1 MEQAPDDVSNIHN
14 RFSLTLINP
23 SSHYFSLIASL
34 IVAVAI
40 TVTAYL
46 GYLGSEDFWF
56 KIPLVVMVL
65 AITQLLDTRFTKKKE
80 YSKSLHVSLFAN
92 LLWIA
97 ALLMGL
103 LASFV
108 LSKETSLF
116 FITFGMFLCAS
127 IRIGVFT
134 TTLGVSIKKIWA
146 ICLIQPLAMFLVLI
160 PQDMWIPMLTNPMS
174 LGYGI
179 VFLIIASV
187 WSLLTDK
194 AGRPGMKSTHKTIQA
209 YLASQKNDFTDAEEL
224 MEQRS
229 SKTKVSTSQIRLL
242 SSNGNTEFRMILP
255 EIHPGPYHPVG
266 GSNIPYLIYKNF
278 SSSAMVLH
286 SISDHSLNLPSKNEV
301 ENYLENLKNSKVKD
315 EGLFCTEP
323 VTVQVN
329 KTRVTGLLF
338 GKNPILFLSLSPHGM
353 EDIPSYMKT
362 EIEQYAKNRDCT
374 RTMIVDSHNAM
385 GSEISKEDGE
395 DMLNAAK
402 SCLDS
407 LMIKEKYQIEFGY
420 SNSDDM
426 DVWTEDLGMGGLG
439 IICLKINDKKYFI
452 GWADANNMENGVR
465 EKIVKNFAKRDYN
478 LLEICT
484 SDTHY
489 APVKARNRNGYYQ
502 LGLITDSE
510 KLSKWFLGIA
520 EIAETKTTTAK
531 YEILENQ
538 ADVKIMG
545 QGIFE
550 DFSKALDNSLKI
562 SKIFMIG
569 GVCLFITSLF
579 L

>member
-1 MEQAPDDVSNIHN
+1 MQKASDDVSNIHS

-40 TVTAYL
+40 TVTTYL
-46 GYLGSEDFWF
+46 GYFGSEDFWF
-56 KIPLVVMVL
+56 RIPLVVMVL

-80 YSKSLHVSLFAN
+80 YSKVLHVSLFAN
-92 LLWIA
+92 LLWVAI
-97 ALLMGL
+97 LLMGL
-103 LASFV
+103 LASVV
-108 LSKETSLF
+108 LSKEISLF
-116 FITFGMFLCAS
+116 FITLGMFLFAS

-134 TTLGVSIKKIWA
+134 TTLGVTIKKIWA
-146 ICLIQPLAMFLVLI
+146 ICLIQPLAMFLILI
-160 PQDMWIPMLTNPMS
+160 PQDMWIPMLTNPMA

-179 VFLIIASV
+179 AFLIIASV

-194 AGRPGMKSTHKTIQA
+194 AGRPGMQSTHKTIQA
-209 YLASQKNDFTDAEEL
+209 YLASQKNDFTEAEEL

-229 SKTKVSTSQIRLL
+229 NKTKVSTSQIRLL

-278 SSSAMVLH
+278 NSSAMVLH

-301 ENYLENLKNSKVKD
+301 EIYLENLKNSKVKD
-315 EGLFCTEP
+315 EGLVCTEP
-323 VTVQVN
+323 VTVQIN
-329 KTRVTGLLF
+329 KARVIGLLF
-338 GKNPILFLSLSPHGM
+338 GKNPVLFLSLSPHGM

-362 EIEQYAKNRDCT
+362 EIEQYAKNRDYT
-374 RTMIVDSHNAM
+374 RIMIVDSHNAM
-385 GSEISKEDGE
+385 GSKISKEDGE
-395 DMLNAAK
+395 DMLKAAK

-407 LMIKEKYQIEFGY
+407 LMTKENYPIEFGY
-420 SNSDDM
+420 SNSNDM

-510 KLSKWFLGIA
+510 KLSKWFLDIA
-520 EIAETKTTTAK
+520 EIAQIKTTTAK

-538 ADVKIMG
+538 VDVKIMG

>member
-1 MEQAPDDVSNIHN
+1 MQKASDDVSNIHN

-23 SSHYFSLIASL
+23 SSHYFSLISSL

-40 TVTAYL
+40 TVTTYL
-46 GYLGSEDFWF
+46 GYFGSEDFWF
-56 KIPLVVMVL
+56 RIPLVVMVL

-97 ALLMGL
+97 TLLMGL

-146 ICLIQPLAMFLVLI
+146 ICLIQPLAMFLILI
-160 PQDMWIPMLTNPMS
+160 PQDMWISMLTNPMS

-179 VFLIIASV
+179 AFLIIASV

-194 AGRPGMKSTHKTIQA
+194 AGRPGMESTHKTIQA

-224 MEQRS
+224 MEKRS

-278 SSSAMVLH
+278 NSSAMVLH

-301 ENYLENLKNSKVKD
+301 ENYLENLKNSTVKD
-315 EGLFCTEP
+315 EGLVCTEP
-323 VTVQVN
+323 VTVQIN
-329 KTRVTGLLF
+329 KARVTGLLF
-338 GKNPILFLSLSPHGM
+338 GKNPVLFLSLSPHGM
-353 EDIPSYMKT
+353 EDIPCYMKT
-362 EIEQYAKNRDCT
+362 EIEQYAKNRDYT
-374 RTMIVDSHNAM
+374 RTMIIDSHNAM

-395 DMLNAAK
+395 DMLKAAK

-407 LMIKEKYQIEFGY
+407 LITKENYPIEFGY
-420 SNSDDM
+420 SNSNDM

-510 KLSKWFLGIA
+510 KLSKWFLDIA
-520 EIAETKTTTAK
+520 EIAQIKTTTAK

>member
-146 ICLIQPLAMFLVLI
+146 ICLIQPLAMFLILI
-160 PQDMWIPMLTNPMS
+160 PQDMWISMLTNPMS

-179 VFLIIASV
+179 AFLIIASV

-194 AGRPGMKSTHKTIQA
+194 AGRPGMESTHKTIQA

-224 MEQRS
+224 MEKRS

-510 KLSKWFLGIA
+510 KLSKWFLDIA
-520 EIAETKTTTAK
+520 EIAQIKTTTAK